1 MVFSDMVAVRKI
13 TAILPSDL
21 LEAAQ
26 NATGA
31 GVTETLRQ
39 GLESLKRREFG
50 RMMLELRGKVD
61 FSGFD
66 LEELREDKDYGWDQ
80 PTSEK

>member
-1 MVFSDMVAVRKI
+1 MVFGDMAAVRKI

-61 FSGFD
+61 FTGFD
-66 LEELREDKDYGWDQ
+66 LAELREDKDYGWDE
-80 PTSEK
+80 TASET

>member
-1 MVFSDMVAVRKI
+1 MSAVRKI
-13 TAILPSDL
+13 TAILPAEL

-39 GLESLKRREFG
+39 GLESLRRQAFG

-61 FSGFD
+61 FGGFD
-66 LEELREDKDYGWDQ
+66 LDELREDKVYGGEQ
-80 PTSEK
+80 PASPE

>member
-1 MVFSDMVAVRKI
+1 MVSDAMPIVRKI
-13 TAILPSDL
+13 TASLPVDL

-50 RMMLELRGKVD
+50 RMMLELRGKID

-66 LEELREDKDYGWDQ
+66 LDELREDKVYGWDQ
-80 PTSEK
+80 PAKRK

>member
-1 MVFSDMVAVRKI
+1 MSAVRKI
-13 TAILPSDL
+13 TAILPADL
-21 LEAAQ
+21 LDAAQ

-39 GLESLKRREFG
+39 GLESLKRQAFG
-50 RMMLELRGKVD
+50 RKLLELQGTVD

-66 LEELREDKDYGWDQ
+66 LDELREDKVYGLDL
-80 PTSEK
+80 PAEPE

>member
-1 MVFSDMVAVRKI
+1 MSAVRKI
-13 TAILPSDL
+13 TAILPADL

-39 GLESLKRREFG
+39 GLEGLKRQAFG
-50 RMMLELRGKVD
+50 RMMIELRGKLD

-66 LEELREDKDYGWDQ
+66 LDELREDKVYGGDL
-80 PTSEK
+80 PARPE